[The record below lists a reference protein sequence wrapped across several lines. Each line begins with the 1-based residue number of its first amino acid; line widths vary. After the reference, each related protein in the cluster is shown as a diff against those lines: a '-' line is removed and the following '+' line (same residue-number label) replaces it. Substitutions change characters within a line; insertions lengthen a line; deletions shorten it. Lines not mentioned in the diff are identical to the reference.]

1 MYHSKAGQ
9 DPTWADA
16 TGHSLDQDG
25 SAFPEGTE
33 WLVGDCL
40 YRVERLRRRDVI
52 GGEWAPVFEVMR
64 ILADLHGPC
73 NVRLVV
79 WFDA

>member
-1 MYHSKAGQ
+1 
-9 DPTWADA
+9 
-16 TGHSLDQDG
+16 
-25 SAFPEGTE
+25 
-33 WLVGDCL
+33 LVGDRL

-52 GGEWAPVFEVMR
+52 GGEWSPVFEVMR
-64 ILADLHGPC
+64 ILIDLHGPR